1 MGEARAI
8 KKISVNFPKEKI
20 DFINET
26 HQKELNYWKKIALD
40 NKNED
45 EKKQLTDLAPLG
57 TFLARKD
64 VKNEVKTDE
73 TIFY

>member
-8 KKISVNFPKEKI
+8 KNISVNFPQEKI